1 LAREVLAIGL
11 WGLFVATALGL
22 TIHILLNK
30 RNPYAAAL
38 WLALVWFFPLG
49 GFLLYWSFGVN
60 RVARKARRRQKPWT
74 GAATPSRRDVPESL
88 LPLLRVGDSLSPRP
102 LAPDNAIE
110 LLEDG
115 DETYPAMLE
124 AIASAQKTLGMVTY
138 IFDEDEVGLRFEKAL
153 QDAAARGVEVRLL
166 VDGLGAR
173 GIGPRLQWSLP
184 RSGGRVASFWPRG
197 RWMRH
202 PGLNLRNH
210 RKILVVDGR
219 VGFTG
224 GLNVSR
230 RHVTQPGHDRPASC
244 DLHFRLRGPVVAHLA
259 EAFVDDWELAT
270 GEVLKGPH
278 WFPELPHAGT
288 ILARGIPAG
297 PDFNLARLHELLL
310 GALRCARTRI
320 DLMSPYFI
328 PDGAILGLLRTAS
341 RSGVRVRLLLPRR
354 TDHRFMAWAA
364 RAYLAELVDCG
375 VEVWEVSQDF
385 VHAKLA
391 VVDGHWVMFGS
402 ANLDNRS
409 FRLNFEFNVEA
420 WSPDLAR
427 KVLTYMNRYQGRA
440 RRLTRKILRR
450 EPVGVRLRN
459 QAVKLFSPFL

>member
-1 LAREVLAIGL
+1 MLKELLPIGL
-11 WGLFVATALGL
+11 WGVFVLMAIGFSV
-22 TIHILLNK
+22 HILLNK

-38 WLALVWFFPLG
+38 WLALVWFFPIG

-74 GAATPSRRDVPESL
+74 GANVPSRRDVPESL

-115 DETYPAMLE
+115 DKTYPAMLE
-124 AIASAQKTLGMVTY
+124 AIAGAQKTLGMVTY
-138 IFDEDEVGLRFEKAL
+138 IFDEDAVGRAFEKAL
-153 QDAAARGVEVRLL
+153 QDAAARGVHVRLL
-166 VDGLGAR
+166 VDGLGAW
-173 GIGPRLQWSLP
+173 GIGPRLQWGLADV
-184 RSGGRVASFWPRG
+184 GGRVASFWPRG

-210 RKILVVDGR
+210 RKILVVDGK

-224 GLNVSR
+224 GLNVSS
-230 RHVTQPGHDRPASC
+230 RHVTQPGQERPASC
-244 DLHFRLRGPVVAHLA
+244 DLHFRLRGPVVAHLV

-270 GEVLKGPH
+270 GEILKGPH
-278 WFPELPHAGT
+278 WFPELPHTGT
-288 ILARGIPAG
+288 IMARGIPAG
-297 PDFNLARLHELLL
+297 PDFNVARLHELLL
-310 GALRCARTRI
+310 GALRSARTRI

-328 PDGAILGLLRTAS
+328 PDAAILALLRTAS

-364 RAYLAELVDCG
+364 RAYLLELVECG

-391 VVDGHWVMFGS
+391 VVDSHWVMFGS

-420 WSPDLAR
+420 WSQDLAK
-427 KVLTYMNRYQGRA
+427 KVMTYMNHYQGRA
-440 RRLTRKILRR
+440 KRLSRKMLRR
-450 EPVGVRLRN
+450 EPVLIRLRN
-459 QAVKLFSPFL
+459 QTIKLFSPYL